1 MSLKPIPIV
10 PLVREITD
18 QFCSLLKDDHCLSV
32 TTNMKENF
40 EIDLDKQAFQQM
52 VINLLDNA
60 VKYSPSKSEVEV
72 SVTSKSDKVELAV
85 TDRGPGIPKSE
96 RRKIWEPYYRVSRK
110 EQSAIGGNGIGLS
123 VVRELAKLHHA
134 DTSVIDGVDGGSIFK
149 IIFQQKDQA

>member
-1 MSLKPIPIV
+1 MK
-10 PLVREITD
+10 
-18 QFCSLLKDDHCLSV
+18 CL
-32 TTNMKENF
+32 TIDINF

-85 TDRGPGIPKSE
+85 TDRGPGISKSE

-123 VVRELAKLHHA
+123 VVRELAKLHDA
-134 DTSVIDGVDGGSIFK
+134 DISVIDRVNCGSIFS
-149 IIFQQKDQA
+149 IIFQRKDRA